1 MSDINPP
8 EPPDNGPPTPPMVMI
23 DDWEGPEPD
32 GEPPVLSNP
41 SENGPVIVTKMVINL
56 ANPTTPAA
64 VLKAFN
70 QLIVRLPTDPS
81 IKIVPWD
88 TSKP

>member
-1 MSDINPP
+1 
-8 EPPDNGPPTPPMVMI
+8 MVMI